1 VLVGS
6 SLIFYFKKGLKKNF
20 KKVLVVKEKELY
32 ICSRFTGEVFFEI
45 LKQEK
50 RKKYFKFFLQV

>member
-1 VLVGS
+1 
-6 SLIFYFKKGLKKNF
+6 LIFLLLKVLKKNF

-50 RKKYFKFFLQV
+50 RKKIF